1 MHWLRVL
8 RSISRKTVEQGLCNS
23 LKTLLKTDVYFHKSS
38 YNLVNNLPFSI
49 SKAFRAEQN
58 NLCIEFQ
65 DSISAKF
72 PFVWLRDNCPCDKC
86 VHFES
91 KQKLLD
97 TIALDFSIEPE
108 QFHVLDNGSLKITW
122 KAMNDGEHVSI
133 YKPSWLH
140 KYGLGFQLNMNM
152 SVHDVLPPVK
162 TWDRNKILGCIPE
175 LTYEFLMGSENGLKN
190 VLENIY
196 HYGLVIIREV
206 PCEKGEVMKVMKKF
220 AFTMDTKWRTNFQV
234 ITHPLQT
241 DPKHLAYTG
250 RQLEIHTDMN
260 YLEKSPAIQAL
271 HCLNAIS
278 EDASSSDP
286 GKSIFVDGYHIANL
300 LKKENPA
307 FYYILSTTPVKF
319 KMHSHGLYYEK
330 EQYIICV
337 NRKGAVAEIHYN
349 NRTMAPF
356 EGPADRIV
364 SFYEAYKMFGQKLRD
379 EEYQFTFIM
388 KPGDLMIFNN
398 IRVLHGR
405 NAFDPNFAFRHLEGL
420 QHSLKSCCTTGARVL
435 IEMGFHR

>member
-1 MHWLRVL
+1 MPWLSVL
-8 RSISRKTVEQGLCNS
+8 RTMSRKTIQQGLCNS
-23 LKTLLKTDVYFHKSS
+23 LKTFTKANVNFHKSS
-38 YNLVNNLPFSI
+38 CNFVYNIPFSI

-65 DSISAKF
+65 DSTSAKF
-72 PFVWLRDNCPCDKC
+72 PFVWLRDNCPCDQC

-108 QFHVLDNGSLKITW
+108 QFHVIDNGSLKITW
-122 KAMNDGEHVSI
+122 KTMNNKEHVSI

-152 SVHDVLPPVK
+152 SVHNVLPPIK

-175 LTYEFLMGSENGLKN
+175 LTYELLMESEDGLKH

-196 HYGLVIIREV
+196 HYGLVIIRGV
-206 PCEKGEVMKVMKKF
+206 PCAKGEVMKIMKKF
-220 AFTMDTKWRTNFQV
+220 AFTMDTKWATNFQI
-234 ITHPLQT
+234 ITQPLQT
-241 DPKHLAYTG
+241 DPNHLRYTR

-260 YLEKSPAIQAL
+260 YLEKSPAIQAV
-271 HCLNAIS
+271 HCLNAIY
-278 EDASSSDP
+278 EDASSSCP
-286 GKSIFVDGYHIANL
+286 GKSVFVDGYHVANL

-319 KMHSHGLYYEK
+319 KIYGHGLHYEN

-337 NRKGAVAEIHYN
+337 NRKGEVAEVHYN

-356 EGPADRIV
+356 EGPADHII

-379 EEYQFTFIM
+379 EQYQFTFIM
-388 KPGDLMIFNN
+388 KPGDMIIFNN
-398 IRVLHGR
+398 MRVLHGQ
-405 NAFDPNFAFRHLEGL
+405 NGFDPNFAFRHLEGCYGDL
-420 QHSLKSCCTTGARVL
+420 DEVIARYRSL
-435 IEMGFHR
+435 IEKKTLT